1 MRDHSRFDHLREKL
15 RRAGKDPKEA
25 EGREDECHI
34 IWATDDYESFGEGF
48 SFHDQISIENI
59 TGEHAMMVRPRVLK
73 TLEEQNQR
81 SKDMAEVFT
90 PSWVCNAQ
98 NNLIDEAWFGRPNVF
113 NTEYVDEN
121 GEHLWTPTEGKI
133 QFDNKNSERSWQ
145 AYVKDTR
152 MEMTCGEAPYIVS
165 RYDTVSGNR
174 IPVSHRI
181 GLLDRKLRVISENVD
196 NKGEWM
202 KMAKEA
208 LKATYGFEWQGD
220 NLLLAREAIFYSI
233 IDYYKEKFGE
243 EPAKRSLPGLAYI
256 ISWNIW

>member
-1 MRDHSRFDHLREKL
+1 
-15 RRAGKDPKEA
+15 
-25 EGREDECHI
+25 
-34 IWATDDYESFGEGF
+34 
-48 SFHDQISIENI
+48 
-59 TGEHAMMVRPRVLK
+59 MMVRPRVLK

-181 GLLDRKLRVISENVD
+181 GLLDRKLRV
-196 NKGEWM
+196 
-202 KMAKEA
+202 
-208 LKATYGFEWQGD
+208 
-220 NLLLAREAIFYSI
+220 
-233 IDYYKEKFGE
+233 
-243 EPAKRSLPGLAYI
+243 
-256 ISWNIW
+256 